1 MKKFLLLC
9 ISILQVAFLPLFAQH
24 TLSGTILS
32 KTDGAPIE
40 MATIRLFVYPPKD
53 MPAPPAGMPSP
64 PAGMPAPPAGMPG
77 MPADMPDSILVQGA
91 QTTYDGLFVLNNIRP
106 GAYKLYI
113 SSVGFNEEVRE
124 IKMPNANLDLPVIRL
139 TEQVQHLA
147 EVSVQG
153 RAAEMTV
160 KGDTIEYNTA
170 AYQVSETATV
180 EELLKKMNG
189 VEVDKEGNV
198 TVNGE
203 EIKAV
208 RIDGKKFFGN
218 DVQTATKNIPADMID
233 KIQVIDEKS
242 DMAKLTGF
250 EDDETERIINLSLK
264 QNRKQGLF
272 GNYSGALGA
281 DLITDNGN
289 WFDYDNQFFSNDFRY
304 GANIFTNLLLGES
317 QTTIVGGA
325 NNTNEIRSGR
335 GRGPF
340 GGQNAGITASENLG
354 VNTNIDLTSK
364 LDKKDSKTELL
375 LGGDASFNHSN
386 NDTRTLSNKESYSEE
401 ATYIDRDSTV
411 KLSQSWDAQMRLE
424 MEYQID
430 SMNKIILRP
439 QISYF
444 NSTYAQTNDYV
455 FDRDTVRINDGYQNK
470 NSLQED
476 INAALRATYNHK
488 FAKPGR
494 ALTMQG
500 NVSFKNSK
508 GETDTYAWDRMTQS
522 ALVDQYTL
530 SGNNAISYSLRAS
543 YVEPIYQK
551 NHFLEMVLGF
561 SGNNRNS
568 VKDQYSMDSITGE
581 YQYDSVY
588 SNTLSNNMYTEQL
601 ELNYRW
607 VSEKI
612 DLTAGARVLATQTH
626 STTYYGDLLARDTLY
641 NRFNWSPNLRFRY
654 KFGRKEFAR
663 IVYRGNVNQPS
674 IQQMEPVRNNS
685 DAMNETVGNLGLNP
699 AFNHNLFAMYSRF
712 NQDKFSS
719 FMTGLRANLTQD
731 ALVNNTIY
739 DQTGKR
745 YMQTVNADMLP
756 WNLGWD
762 MMTNTPFCKKMF
774 QFHSRT
780 AISYN
785 QRVAYVLREQ
795 NATEIAQLIA
805 ANQLPLGE
813 ASKTGNFRMSS
824 DLALR
829 FTHQIVD
836 IGIKNTNIYSLTHN
850 SLNKKNISH
859 IGDWIVTGDVTFHLP
874 KSWNIATDI
883 SYTSRHG
890 YEGLTDVNEVVW
902 NASIDKSWNN
912 ATLTLKVYDLLHD
925 KKNIVQTVSE
935 NSVSYQKFNT
945 LPTYAM
951 LTFTYKLN
959 RMGSLKAKGAAGFMQ
974 DMIEGGGPGGKRP
987 PMGPP
992 PMF

>member
-1 MKKFLLLC
+1 MKRIQLRCILFTLLF
-9 ISILQVAFLPLFAQH
+9 VTTTWAMAQH
-24 TLSGTILS
+24 TLSGTVLS
-32 KTDGAPIE
+32 KTDNAPVE
-40 MATIRLFVYPPKD
+40 MATVRLFSYQRTQGFNPETGKAV
-53 MPAPPAGMPSP
+53 M
-64 PAGMPAPPAGMPG
+64 
-77 MPADMPDSILVQGA
+77 DSTLVQGA
-91 QTTYDGLFVLNNIRP
+91 QTTYDGMFVLTNIPQGKYR
-106 GAYKLYI
+106 LII
-113 SSVGFNEEVRE
+113 SSVGFNEVTKE
-124 IKMPNANLDLPVIRL
+124 IEMPNNHLDIPHIRL

-153 RAAEMTV
+153 KAAEMTV

-170 AYQVSETATV
+170 AYQVSETANV
-180 EELLKKMNG
+180 EDLLKKMNG

-198 TVNGE
+198 TINGE

-250 EDDETERIINLSLK
+250 EDDDTERIINLSLK
-264 QNRKQGLF
+264 KNRKQGIF

-281 DLITDNGN
+281 DLVADNGK
-289 WFDYDNQFFSNDFRY
+289 WFGYDKQFFANDFRY

-317 QTTIVGGA
+317 QTTIVGSA
-325 NNTNEIRSGR
+325 NNTNEIRSMR

-340 GGQNAGITASENLG
+340 GGQNAGITAAENLG
-354 VNTNIDLTSK
+354 VNTNLDLTGR

-401 ATYIDRDSTV
+401 ATYIDQDSTV

-439 QISYF
+439 QISYTH
-444 NSTYAQTNDYV
+444 STYAQTNDYT
-455 FDRDTVRINDGYQNK
+455 FDRDSVRINDGYQNK

-488 FAKPGR
+488 FAKAGR
-494 ALTMQG
+494 TLTMQG
-500 NVSFKNSK
+500 NVNFKNSK
-508 GETDTYAWDRMTQS
+508 GETDTYAWDRMINV

-530 SGNNAISYSLRAS
+530 SDNNALSYSLRAS
-543 YVEPIYQK
+543 YVEPLSRNNNEKK
-551 NHFLEMVLGF
+551 NAHFLEMAVGL
-561 SGNNRNS
+561 SGSNRNS
-568 VKDQYSMDSITGE
+568 VKDQYSMDSITGD

-601 ELNYRW
+601 EVNYRW

-612 DLTAGARVLATQTH
+612 DLTAGARVLATQTY
-626 STTYYGDLLARDTLY
+626 SQTYYGGLLARDTLY
-641 NRFNWSPNLRFRY
+641 NRWNWSPNLRFRY

-663 IVYRGNVNQPS
+663 IVYRGHVNQPS

-685 DAMNETVGNLGLNP
+685 AAMNETVGNLGLNP
-699 AFNHNLFAMYSRF
+699 AFNHNLFAMYSSF

-756 WNLGWD
+756 WNIGWD
-762 MMTNTPFCKKMF
+762 MMSNTPFYKKMF

-795 NATEIAQLIA
+795 DANAIAELIAQ
-805 ANQLPLGE
+805 NQLPLGD

-829 FTHQIVD
+829 FTHSIVD

-859 IGDWIVTGDVTFHLP
+859 VGDWIVTGDVTFHLP

-883 SYTSRHG
+883 SYTSRYG
-890 YEGLTDVNEVVW
+890 YEGLSDVNEVVW

-959 RMGSLKAKGAAGFMQ
+959 RMGGLKAKGAAAWQ
-974 DMIEGGGPGGKRP
+974 QQMIEGGGMPGGGTP
-987 PMGPP
+987 PPPPSGGTPP
-992 PMF
+992 PMPPR